1 MRANGERAGRTLTGP
16 AEFTL
21 VRCRDVSGVSA
32 FVQADGERGL
42 SLLSLFCPFPG
53 WRFLAMTGQ
62 WRTAG

>member
-1 MRANGERAGRTLTGP
+1 MRANGEVTGCTLTEP

-21 VRCRDVSGVSA
+21 VRCRDVPGVSV

-42 SLLSLFCPFPG
+42 WLFLFCPFPG

-62 WRTAG
+62 